1 MKPSKTTIKALDR
14 VIGLDVAKASVVLFD
29 PISGRTSTV
38 ANDLQSLIAAL
49 TPFADYEL
57 AVCETTGG
65 YERTTLEAARI
76 VGLAAHR
83 ADAAR
88 VKNFILSHGGNA
100 KTDGIDAAWLSRYG
114 QERGAAL
121 TRWQATDAERDALA
135 SLVRHRRDLVAQ
147 RTAAKNR
154 RSGPGLAAVSA
165 FLDEQIAFLGRQIDE
180 LTKAIAKL
188 FKASPALDSAQTRL
202 RQQKGLGP
210 VAAVTLLGLL
220 PELGQL
226 NRRQAASLAT
236 LAPHPRDS
244 GQVSARRR
252 TGYAGRAGLRPVL
265 FMAAL
270 SAVRHDPN
278 LKAFYDRL
286 TRAGKPKRLALT
298 AVARKLVVSAN
309 SLLKSAPKDNFAN

>member
-65 YERTTLEAARI
+65 YERTTLEAACI

-114 QERGAAL
+114 QER
-121 TRWQATDAERDALA
+121 
-135 SLVRHRRDLVAQ
+135 
-147 RTAAKNR
+147 
-154 RSGPGLAAVSA
+154 
-165 FLDEQIAFLGRQIDE
+165 
-180 LTKAIAKL
+180 
-188 FKASPALDSAQTRL
+188 
-202 RQQKGLGP
+202 
-210 VAAVTLLGLL
+210 
-220 PELGQL
+220 
-226 NRRQAASLAT
+226 
-236 LAPHPRDS
+236 
-244 GQVSARRR
+244 
-252 TGYAGRAGLRPVL
+252 
-265 FMAAL
+265 
-270 SAVRHDPN
+270 
-278 LKAFYDRL
+278 
-286 TRAGKPKRLALT
+286 
-298 AVARKLVVSAN
+298 
-309 SLLKSAPKDNFAN
+309 